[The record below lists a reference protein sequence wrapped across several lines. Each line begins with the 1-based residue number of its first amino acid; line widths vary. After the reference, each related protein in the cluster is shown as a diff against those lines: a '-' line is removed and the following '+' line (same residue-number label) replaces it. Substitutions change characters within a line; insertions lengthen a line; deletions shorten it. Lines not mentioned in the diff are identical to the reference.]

1 VKTLRA
7 AFAVVAFGVAVL
19 ALTRGVDAYLKIGT
33 RVSNGSLVTI
43 RWSTFPI
50 RYFVTN
56 RDMPGVS
63 APQLQQAVDRAFHTW
78 QAVPNLGLASQFVG
92 FTGVAPSGGDGMNVI
107 GFEDHPEL
115 DRVLAATSFTLDTVS
130 GEILNSDIFLN
141 SAFPWSVADAGEAGK
156 QDVESIVVHE
166 LGHMH
171 GLGHSALGETE
182 LLAGGG
188 RRVIG
193 EASIMFPIAFTA
205 GSVNRALHPDDVAG
219 ISDIYAS
226 SAFRAATGSITGH
239 VTKNGSGV
247 LGAHVVAFNPATG
260 AMIGGFSLSDDG
272 SFAVGALDPGTYVL
286 RAEPLDD
293 GDPGAFLST
302 SLNIDLNFQPAF
314 FDRLVTVTRGG
325 TASGI
330 ELKVVPKS

>member
-1 VKTLRA
+1 MKVARA
-7 AFAVVAFGVAVL
+7 ARAVVAGAAAMA
-19 ALTRGVDAYLKIGT
+19 ALTAGVDAYLKIGT
-33 RVSNGSLVTI
+33 SISNGSVVSI
-43 RWSTFPI
+43 RWNGFPI

-56 RDMPGVS
+56 RDVPGVT
-63 APQLQQAVDRAFHTW
+63 APQLQQAIDRAFHTW
-78 QAVPNLGLASQFVG
+78 QAVPDLGLSSQFVG
-92 FTGVAPSGGDGMNVI
+92 FTGVTPSNGDGVNII

-115 DRVLAATSFTLDTVS
+115 DRVLGATSFTLDTVS
-130 GEILNSDIFLN
+130 GAVLESDIFLN
-141 SAFPWSVADAGEAGK
+141 TAFPWSVADGGEAGK

-188 RRVIG
+188 RRVLG

-219 ISDIYAS
+219 ISDIYGS
-226 SAFRAATGSITGH
+226 SAFRRATGSITGR
-239 VTKNGSGV
+239 VTKNGAGV
-247 LGAHVVAFNPATG
+247 LGAHVVAFNPETG

-302 SLNIDLNFQPAF
+302 SVNVDFNFSPAF
-314 FDRLVTVTRGG
+314 FDKLVWVTRGG
-325 TASGI
+325 TAGGI
-330 ELKVVPKS
+330 ELKVAPK